1 MACST
6 IFGKLLQNHEMTAPS
21 VIVIIARYP
30 KDECYTKREWTV
42 PEKESKPKTKTGKV
56 KKAKVAG
63 ATPTPKK
70 KKKED
75 TETAAE
81 KAEKDKVFRKFLCD
95 VCNKAFK
102 QRHHLTEHKRLHSGE
117 KPFRC
122 TFCDKRFSHSGSYSQ
137 HMKYRCKII
146 EALTPKD
153 EDIGEPELGDS

>member
-1 MACST
+1 M
-6 IFGKLLQNHEMTAPS
+6 F
-21 VIVIIARYP
+21 V
-30 KDECYTKREWTV
+30 WT
-42 PEKESKPKTKTGKV
+42 
-56 KKAKVAG
+56 
-63 ATPTPKK
+63 ATPAPKK
-70 KKKED
+70 KKKEES
-75 TETAAE
+75 ETAAE
-81 KAEKDKVFRKFLCD
+81 KAEKDKIFRKFLCD

-153 EDIGEPELGDS
+153 DDLAEPDLGEGWLRSSFLVVFVVLTPLLYAKNY